1 MNLPNIK
8 QALELKKK
16 LDQAQKELAKI
27 IVEADA
33 GRGAVKVSMS
43 GQQKVLSV
51 KIAPEEI
58 IKITTAAGI
67 DPAKLQRHEEMVEK
81 AVNEA
86 VEKSQ
91 KEAAKQLYSLTGG
104 LKIPGLT

>member
-1 MNLPNIK
+1 MNFSNVK

-16 LDQAQKELAKI
+16 LDQMQKELAKI
-27 IVEADA
+27 VVEADA
-33 GRGAVKVSMS
+33 GHGAVKVSVN
-43 GQQKVLSV
+43 GQQKLLSV
-51 KIAPEEI
+51 KISPE
-58 IKITTAAGI
+58 AA
-67 DPAKLQRHEEMVEK
+67 DPNKVQRLEEWVVK

-91 KEAAKQLYSLTGG
+91 KEGAKQVASLTGG

>member
-1 MNLPNIK
+1 MNFSNVK

-16 LDQAQKELAKI
+16 LDQMQKELAKI
-27 IVEADA
+27 VVEADA
-33 GRGAVKVSMS
+33 GHGAVKVSVN
-43 GQQKVLSV
+43 GQQKLLSV
-51 KIAPEEI
+51 I
-58 IKITTAAGI
+58 ISPQAI
-67 DPAKLQRHEEMVEK
+67 DPDKVQKLEEWIVK

-91 KEAAKQLYSLTGG
+91 KEGAKQVATLTGG

>member
-1 MNLPNIK
+1 MNFSNVK

-16 LDQAQKELAKI
+16 LDQMQKELAKI
-27 IVEADA
+27 ICEADA
-33 GRGAVKVSMS
+33 GHGAVKVCVN
-43 GQQKVLSV
+43 GQQKLLSV
-51 KIAPEEI
+51 KISPE
-58 IKITTAAGI
+58 AI
-67 DPAKLQRHEEMVEK
+67 DPNKMQKLEEMIVK

-91 KEAAKQLYSLTGG
+91 KEGAKQVASLTGG

>member
-16 LDQAQKELAKI
+16 LDQAQKELSKI
-27 IVEADA
+27 VVEADA
-33 GRGAVKVSMS
+33 GRGAVKVSMN

-51 KIAPEEI
+51 KISPEAI
-58 IKITTAAGI
+58 N
-67 DPAKLQRHEEMVEK
+67 PAKPQLLEELVEK

-86 VEKSQ
+86 LEKSQ
-91 KEAAKQLYSLTGG
+91 KAAAKQLYNLTGG
-104 LKIPGLT
+104 LKIPGLM